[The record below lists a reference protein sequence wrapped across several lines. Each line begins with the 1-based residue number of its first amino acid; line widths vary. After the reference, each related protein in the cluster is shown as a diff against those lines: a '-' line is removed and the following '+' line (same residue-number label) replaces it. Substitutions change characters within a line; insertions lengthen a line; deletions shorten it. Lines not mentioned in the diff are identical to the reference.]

1 LTAKVRQLSDNSKFF
16 INYLLK
22 NGDKAMKPDRNLGA
36 DGGKRGADDGKGA
49 SDGEEAAAD
58 DGGIVMRE
66 MGY

>member
-1 LTAKVRQLSDNSKFF
+1 MEITHGIPIGNWASD
-16 INYLLK
+16 
-22 NGDKAMKPDRNLGA
+22 DW
-36 DGGKRGADDGKGA
+36 KRA

>member
-1 LTAKVRQLSDNSKFF
+1 
-16 INYLLK
+16 
-22 NGDKAMKPDRNLGA
+22 MKPDRNLGA
-36 DGGKRGADDGKGA
+36 DGVKQGADEGKGA

>member
-1 LTAKVRQLSDNSKFF
+1 MPIGNWAS
-16 INYLLK
+16 
-22 NGDKAMKPDRNLGA
+22 
-36 DGGKRGADDGKGA
+36 DGGKRGTDEGKGA

>member
-1 LTAKVRQLSDNSKFF
+1 MQCIPIGIWASD
-16 INYLLK
+16 
-22 NGDKAMKPDRNLGA
+22 D
-36 DGGKRGADDGKGA
+36 GKRGVDEGMGA

>member
-1 LTAKVRQLSDNSKFF
+1 MEITHG
-16 INYLLK
+16 IPI
-22 NGDKAMKPDRNLGA
+22 GIWGA
-36 DGGKRGADDGKGA
+36 DGGKRGADEGKGA

>member
-1 LTAKVRQLSDNSKFF
+1 MEIRL
-16 INYLLK
+16 
-22 NGDKAMKPDRNLGA
+22 RNPIGIWRA
-36 DGGKRGADDGKGA
+36 DGGKQGTDVWKVA

>member
-1 LTAKVRQLSDNSKFF
+1 
-16 INYLLK
+16 LLK

>member
-1 LTAKVRQLSDNSKFF
+1 MEITHGMPIGIWASDKW
-16 INYLLK
+16 
-22 NGDKAMKPDRNLGA
+22 
-36 DGGKRGADDGKGA
+36 KRGADEGNGP